1 MCWSLTSTT
10 WLFCAWHNNW
20 CNLGKWWR
28 WLRKSEDKTGYAE
41 YNVDQECKEY
51 GSTEDWGLQQ
61 GQSDG
66 LTGAIVAFGVRAKDR
81 ADFVVINGDSKCFEI
96 KSKVDTLR
104 RLDKQ
109 SADYHHVFEYNTV
122 VVDGKHLLVFFSNS
136 IPLRLWK
143 WTRRHVRQTICRTM
157 MSVGNAQSRQ
167 KYERMT

>member
-1 MCWSLTSTT
+1 M
-10 WLFCAWHNNW
+10 
-20 CNLGKWWR
+20 
-28 WLRKSEDKTGYAE
+28 
-41 YNVDQECKEY
+41 
-51 GSTEDWGLQQ
+51 
-61 GQSDG
+61 
-66 LTGAIVAFGVRAKDR
+66 AFGVRAKDR